1 MTHRRHPDD
10 GSEDDIPTP
19 DDDFVL
25 DLIREPEPPQ
35 DVPDSIRAMRAR
47 RVKVRMPTGAPSVK
61 EVLLNPSEA
70 SGSAQ
75 PSRSMLRKLMRAQL
89 RLGVTL
95 VSWFFGLVVVVN
107 VAFGF
112 SPNLAS
118 FTVMNVPL
126 EWLIPAGA
134 FIPLLIVL
142 GWFYVRR
149 ATANEHA
156 LEPQPEQEV
165 LP

>member
-1 MTHRRHPDD
+1 MTRRRHPDD
-10 GSEDDIPTP
+10 GSEDDLPAP

-25 DLIREPEPPQ
+25 DLIREPAPPQ
-35 DVPDSIRAMRAR
+35 YVPESIRAMRAR
-47 RVKVRMPTGAPSVK
+47 RVQVRMPTGAPSVK
-61 EVLLNPSEA
+61 EVLLNPSET
-70 SGSAQ
+70 SGSTQ
-75 PSRSMLRKLMRAQL
+75 PSRSLLRKLMRAQL

-118 FTVMNVPL
+118 LTVANVPL
-126 EWLIPAGA
+126 EWLIPAAA
-134 FIPLLIVL
+134 FIPLLIAL

-149 ATANEHA
+149 ATANEQM
-156 LEPQPEQEV
+156 LEPRLEQEV
-165 LP
+165 DQ